1 MNRSARKS
9 IERALKATRGWVL
22 VYVDKETDNI
32 ALAHDVKWLT
42 SSKDHAHVCAVSLV
56 NSLAPLIQRVN
67 ERKKDAVWGGVAK
80 TVDNAGA
87 PGRQGP
93 FCPAPRRPAGR
104 TLRPYPAPSSRITR
118 LHASKG
124 SAS

>member
-87 PGRQGP
+87 PGRQDTGGEV
-93 FCPAPRRPAGR
+93 AADVPRCAAESGQSEG
-104 TLRPYPAPSSRITR
+104 LQDSLPS
-118 LHASKG
+118 
-124 SAS
+124 